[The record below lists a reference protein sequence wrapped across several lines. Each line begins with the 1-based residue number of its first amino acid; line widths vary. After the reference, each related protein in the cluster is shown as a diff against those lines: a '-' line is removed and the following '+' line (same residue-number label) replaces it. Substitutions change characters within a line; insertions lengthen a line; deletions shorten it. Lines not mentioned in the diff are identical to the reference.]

1 MYNPFTSIISY
12 NHVQR
17 KKANNDESS
26 KKENRS
32 VEYSSK
38 CRRKLLKIL
47 ARIQSSPG
55 TLNVQRVFSDSFLQE
70 IQRSS
75 IFVFPSDVGRVTKES
90 YGDHAHRTLFCI
102 RPARSGLRRCPWTQ
116 THSVFAPRG
125 AASGGALCLKLYCT
139 FY

>member
-1 MYNPFTSIISY
+1 MTLAQKCTSKLMKLTLY
-12 NHVQR
+12 LVLR
-17 KKANNDESS
+17 FKGVTKDELFLFIRIVIL
-26 KKENRS
+26 EVHGT

-75 IFVFPSDVGRVTKES
+75 IFVFPSDV
-90 YGDHAHRTLFCI
+90 
-102 RPARSGLRRCPWTQ
+102 
-116 THSVFAPRG
+116 
-125 AASGGALCLKLYCT
+125 
-139 FY
+139 